1 MRIRNLTPHA
11 IILVGPN
18 NESVTLPPDPEGPAR
33 VSISR
38 EPDGEVQIDG
48 VSWPVRISRTVVSA
62 PANLPPRQDGV
73 LLLVA
78 RAVAEAAPERDDL
91 VIVDETIRDEKGR
104 IVGARALARLVLY

>member
-62 PANLPPRQDGV
+62 PANLPPR
-73 LLLVA
+73 
-78 RAVAEAAPERDDL
+78 
-91 VIVDETIRDEKGR
+91 
-104 IVGARALARLVLY
+104 